1 LRTDFPRFD
10 FSTCTQ
16 FTFELP
22 DRVCFRNLELAY
34 EAIHKGGNMPCIL
47 NAANEIA
54 VQAFLEDRISF
65 LGMSELI
72 EKCMLSVSF
81 IPKPIYEDYVQTN
94 IESRGKALEYL
105 KTFAES

>member
-1 LRTDFPRFD
+1 MLSRQNVPLR
-10 FSTCTQ
+10 C
-16 FTFELP
+16 
-22 DRVCFRNLELAY
+22 
-34 EAIHKGGNMPCIL
+34 
-47 NAANEIA
+47 AAL
-54 VQAFLEDRISF
+54 VQAFLEERISF

-94 IESRGKALEYL
+94 MESRGKALEYL